1 MSLWLIQSILAYMVT
16 IFPNL
21 LSFGLIAPLILRIII
36 GLYFFLRGYQT
47 WKKRDKTWHKWY
59 SGFEIILGILFM
71 IGALTQI
78 ASVFA
83 IFDTTI
89 RFGKN
94 LKSTDQT
101 EKALF
106 VFIIGVA
113 LSLLFSTAGFYA
125 FDLPF

>member
-1 MSLWLIQSILAYMVT
+1 MVT

-21 LSFGLIAPLILRIII
+21 LSWGLIAPLILRIII
-36 GLYFFLRGYQT
+36 GLYFFLRGFRT
-47 WKKRDKTWHKWY
+47 WKKRVKAWHKWY
-59 SGFEIILGILFM
+59 SGFEIVLGVLFM

-78 ASVFA
+78 ASLFA

-89 RFGKN
+89 RFGKK
-94 LKSTDQT
+94 LKDTDYT

-106 VFIIGVA
+106 IFVIGVA
-113 LSLLFSTAGFYA
+113 ISLLFSTAGFYA

>member
-1 MSLWLIQSILAYMVT
+1 MVT

-21 LSFGLIAPLILRIII
+21 LSWGLIAPLILRIII
-36 GLYFFLRGYQT
+36 GLYFFLRGFRT
-47 WKKRDKTWHKWY
+47 WKKRDGTWHKWY
-59 SGFEIILGILFM
+59 SGFEIVLGVLFM

-78 ASVFA
+78 ASLFA

-89 RFGKN
+89 RFGKK
-94 LKSTDQT
+94 LKDTDYT

-106 VFIIGVA
+106 IFVIGVA
-113 LSLLFSTAGFYA
+113 ISLLFSTAGFYA

>member
-1 MSLWLIQSILAYMVT
+1 MSLSLIQSILAYMVT

-21 LSFGLIAPLILRIII
+21 LSWGLIAPLILRTII
-36 GLYFFLRGYQT
+36 GLYFFLRGFQT

-59 SGFEIILGILFM
+59 SGFEIIIGVLFI

-78 ASVFA
+78 ASIFA
-83 IFDTTI
+83 IFDTTV

-94 LKSTDQT
+94 LKNSNKT

-106 VFIIGVA
+106 VFVIGVA
-113 LSLLFSTAGFYA
+113 ISLLFSTAGFYA